1 MLQVTIPERELW
13 DSKKEEFVIFKGQT
27 ITLEHSL
34 VSISKW
40 ESKWQKPFLTKGSKT
55 AEELRDYI
63 RCMTITQNVNSLA
76 YLCLTPQN
84 IDEITAYID
93 SSMTATTFSDTN
105 KKPIIK
111 QTITSELIYYWMIQA
126 GIPFECEKWH
136 INRLLTLIH
145 VCGAENERLDPS
157 KKSKMPK
164 GKQAMHYADLNRARL
179 KAMNT
184 KG

>member
-13 DSKKEEFVIFKGQT
+13 DSKKDEFVIFKGQT

-40 ESKWQKPFLTKGSKT
+40 ESKWQKPFLAKGSKT
-55 AEELRDYI
+55 SEELRDYI
-63 RCMTITQNVNSLA
+63 RCMTITQNVNPLA
-76 YLCLTPQN
+76 YLCMTKQN
-84 IDEITAYID
+84 IDDITAYID
-93 SSMTATTFSDTN
+93 SPMTATTFSDKD
-105 KKPIIK
+105 KKSSKK
-111 QTITSELIYYWMIQA
+111 QIITSELIYYWMIQA

-157 KKSKMPK
+157 KKTKIPK
-164 GKQAMHYADLNRARL
+164 GKQAMNYAELNRARL

-184 KG
+184 RG